1 MVSVLTDTPAVA
13 NPILI
18 TKKRSLRSMT
28 SCGHQPRLGGPG
40 DGRWEMGCFFC
51 SSVARPVMHPCHAI
65 RIPIIERLF
74 MPLSSQTAASCDH
87 GRTILQSH
95 LPPRPGRAHCPPRP
109 LTRCGLPCMSPPWP
123 TSPSRR
129 GQGPKRAS
137 ATTSKPPVCLVN
149 AFTLVV
155 LHGHEGPKHQ
165 GVASSPSSR
174 HHSGEWAQLGLIRCR
189 KPCFCSP
196 IVL

>member
-1 MVSVLTDTPAVA
+1 
-13 NPILI
+13 
-18 TKKRSLRSMT
+18 
-28 SCGHQPRLGGPG
+28 
-40 DGRWEMGCFFC
+40 
-51 SSVARPVMHPCHAI
+51 MHPCPCDPNSDNREVIHAFAQSDLRELRSWGDDSTI
-65 RIPIIERLF
+65 TSPAGIMGGVHL
-74 MPLSSQTAASCDH
+74 LSAVSDSLLGTLH
-87 GRTILQSH
+87 EL
-95 LPPRPGRAHCPPRP
+95 
-109 LTRCGLPCMSPPWP
+109 PWP

-174 HHSGEWAQLGLIRCR
+174 HRNGEWAQLGLIRCGNHAIASR
-189 KPCFCSP
+189 
-196 IVL
+196 